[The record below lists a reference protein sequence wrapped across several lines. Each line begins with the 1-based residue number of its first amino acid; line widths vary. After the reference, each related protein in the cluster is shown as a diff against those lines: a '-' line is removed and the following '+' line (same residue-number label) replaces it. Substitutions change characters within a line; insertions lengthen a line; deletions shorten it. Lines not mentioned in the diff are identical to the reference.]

1 MTAMTENNGLR
12 AENTLF
18 AENIK
23 RRDYTATLAAEALR
37 AGIYT
42 EADVDKIRRGLM
54 DMLAVVIGYS
64 SRGESSSV
72 RLDAANG
79 FMQCILYNCDTCLL
93 SLGND
98 YEAARLLKD
107 VKIEELYNRGY
118 AVNRERHAEAK
129 RLFANVRYTR
139 PMDAPKAYNH
149 AVDVLIPHYLDAY
162 DARLNAHDKLYF
174 SIPAYKIR
182 GPFTIEGTV
191 DMLKALYERQ
201 KGNTDAIVLQ

>member
-1 MTAMTENNGLR
+1 MTDMTGNNGLR
-12 AENTLF
+12 ADNALF

-23 RRDYTATLAAEALR
+23 RHEYTTTLAAEALR

-54 DMLAVVIGYS
+54 DTLTVVIGYS

-72 RLDAANG
+72 RLDTANG
-79 FMQCILYNCDTCLL
+79 FMQCILYNCNTCLL
-93 SLGND
+93 ASGND
-98 YEAARLLKD
+98 YQAAQMLKEI
-107 VKIEELYNRGY
+107 KTEELYNRGY
-118 AVNRERHAEAK
+118 AINRERHAEAK

-139 PMDAPKAYNH
+139 PLDAPKPYNH
-149 AVDVLIPHYLDAY
+149 GVDVLIPRYLDTY
-162 DARLNAHDKLYF
+162 DPRLNAQDKLYF

-191 DMLKALYERQ
+191 DMLNKLYERQ
-201 KGNTDAIVLQ
+201 KGSASAIVL

>member
-1 MTAMTENNGLR
+1 MTDMTENNGLR
-12 AENTLF
+12 AGNTLF

-42 EADVDKIRRGLM
+42 ESDVDKLRRGLM
-54 DMLAVVIGYS
+54 DTLAVVIGYS

-72 RLDAANG
+72 RLDTANG
-79 FMQCILYNCDTCLL
+79 FMQCILHNCDTCLL
-93 SLGND
+93 ACGND
-98 YEAARLLKD
+98 YEAAQMLREIKT
-107 VKIEELYNRGY
+107 EELYNRGY
-118 AVNRERHAEAK
+118 AVNQERHAAAK

-139 PMDAPKAYNH
+139 PLEAPQAYNH
-149 AVDVLIPHYLDAY
+149 AVDVLIPHYLAAY
-162 DARLNAHDKLYF
+162 DPRLNAQDKLYF

-191 DMLKALYERQ
+191 DMLERLYERQ
-201 KGNTDAIVLQ
+201 KGAAGAIVL